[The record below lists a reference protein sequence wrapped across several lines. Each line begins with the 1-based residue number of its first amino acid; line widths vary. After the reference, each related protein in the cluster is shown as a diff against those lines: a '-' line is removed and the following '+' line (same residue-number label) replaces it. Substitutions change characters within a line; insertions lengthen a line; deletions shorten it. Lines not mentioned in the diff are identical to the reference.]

1 MADNIFLKHAGVKYP
16 IICGPMYPCSNP
28 ELVAAVSDAGALGVI
43 QPVALTYVHGYEFS
57 AGIDY
62 IRSLTDRPVGM
73 NLLIEKNSKK
83 YHQKMQH
90 WMAVALEKN
99 IRFFIT
105 SLGKPDW
112 VVEMAHE
119 VGAYVYHD
127 VTEGRWAEKA
137 IDVGVDGLIAVN
149 NRAGGHA
156 GNYTV
161 DELVVLLRRYDLPLV
176 CAGGV
181 GCRDKYIEAMQ
192 AGYQAV
198 QMGTRF
204 IASNECSAHLSYKQA
219 IINAHEAD
227 IVLSERITGIP
238 VSVIN
243 SAYIKKMGL
252 KPNALERWM
261 LDHPRLKY
269 FMRTVM
275 ALKALRSFKIS
286 LLDKTGKND
295 YWQAGK
301 SVETIHALLSVGE
314 IIEAL
319 TEENAHNTHQ
329 A

>member
-1 MADNIFLKHAGVKYP
+1 MADNVFLEHAGVKYP

-28 ELVAAVSDAGALGVI
+28 ELVAAVSQAGALGVI

-90 WMAVALEKN
+90 WMEVALEKD

-112 VVEMAHE
+112 VVKMAHDA
-119 VGAYVYHD
+119 GAHVYHD
-127 VTEGRWAEKA
+127 VTETRWAEKA
-137 IDVGVDGLIAVN
+137 VDVGVDGLIAVN

-156 GNYTV
+156 GNHSV
-161 DELVVLLRRYDLPLV
+161 DELAVRLRQYNLPLV

-181 GCRDKYIEAMQ
+181 GCRGKYIEAMQ
-192 AGYQAV
+192 GGYQAV

-219 IINAHEAD
+219 IINAHETD

-252 KPNALERWM
+252 KPNVFERWM
-261 LDHPRLKY
+261 LDHPRFKY

-275 ALKALRSFKIS
+275 ALKALRSLKIS

-301 SVETIHALLSVGE
+301 SVETIHAVLSAGE
-314 IIEAL
+314 IIEIL
-319 TEENAHNTHQ
+319 TEESTDNTHK

>member
-1 MADNIFLKHAGVKYP
+1 MTDNIFLKQAGVKYP

-28 ELVAAVSDAGALGVI
+28 ELVAAASHAGALGII
-43 QPVALTYVHGYEFS
+43 QPIALTYVHGYEFS

-62 IRSLTDRPVGM
+62 IQSLTDRPVGM

-90 WMAVALEKN
+90 WMEIALEKG

-112 VVEMAHE
+112 VVQMAHE
-119 VGAYVYHD
+119 CGAYVYHD
-127 VTEGRWAEKA
+127 VTEARWAEKA
-137 IDVGVDGLIAVN
+137 IEAGVDGLIAVN

-156 GNYTV
+156 GNYAI
-161 DELVVLLRRYDLPLV
+161 DGLVEQLSHYALPLV

-181 GCRDKYIEAMQ
+181 GCRDTYINALDE
-192 AGYQAV
+192 GYQAV

-204 IASNECSAHLSYKQA
+204 IASKECSAHLSYKQA
-219 IINAHEAD
+219 IIGAHETD

-243 SAYIKKMGL
+243 TAYIKKMGL
-252 KPNALERWM
+252 KPNRFERWM
-261 LDHPRLKY
+261 LGHASLKY
-269 FMRTVM
+269 LMRTIM

-286 LLDKTGKND
+286 LLDETGQHD

-301 SVETIHALLSVGE
+301 SVETIHEILSVAE
-314 IIEAL
+314 I
-319 TEENAHNTHQ
+319 
-329 A
+329 